1 MLWIINYKLFIGKL
15 RNLRLLGVKVSQRT
29 VTKKHLLAEICLK
42 ILQILRF
49 LKKNF
54 NCQVRLR
61 SLMQIRI
68 QISKKHSLKVLEKTW
83 HRSRDI

>member
-29 VTKKHLLAEICLK
+29 VTKKHLLVEVCLK
-42 ILQILRF
+42 IIQILIL

-61 SLMQIRI
+61 ILMQIRI
-68 QISKKHSLKVLEKTW
+68 QISKKHSLKVLE
-83 HRSRDI
+83 